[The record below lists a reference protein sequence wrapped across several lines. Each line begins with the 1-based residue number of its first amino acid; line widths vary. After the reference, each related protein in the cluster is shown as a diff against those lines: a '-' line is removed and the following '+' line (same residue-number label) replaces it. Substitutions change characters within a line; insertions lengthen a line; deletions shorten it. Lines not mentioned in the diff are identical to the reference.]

1 MMTHGKEVFLLDKYK
16 LVETLEYPNAIVRIH
31 RPELSPE
38 ERSKRM
44 KAIHDAAANLLA
56 NAIRDGTLKT
66 NN

>member
-1 MMTHGKEVFLLDKYK
+1 MDKYK